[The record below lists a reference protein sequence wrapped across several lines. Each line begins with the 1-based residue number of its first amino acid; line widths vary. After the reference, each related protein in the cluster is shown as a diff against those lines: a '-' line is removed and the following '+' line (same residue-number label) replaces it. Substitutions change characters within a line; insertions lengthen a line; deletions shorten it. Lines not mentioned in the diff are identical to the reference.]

1 MLNKRR
7 KTDVCGRNIDV
18 IDLSS
23 IFKTEFEIILF
34 TSMKK
39 NKSDRSSPRL
49 YTLQYREQ
57 KCHSMSKLPRTLSKA

>member
-39 NKSDRSSPRL
+39 NKSDCSSPRL
-49 YTLQYREQ
+49 YFTISGTKVPFHVKVAKDSE
-57 KCHSMSKLPRTLSKA
+57 